1 MYPALRLVSDSGPRD
16 AAPRGPS
23 GSKPRNGSH
32 RASTIL
38 VAEDEVLIRMA
49 ASDFLRHYGYRV
61 LEAANALEVQA
72 LFKAGEPIEVV
83 FSDVNMPGE
92 MNGFDLAEWVYRQ
105 YPDVKVILTSGA
117 ARATDADTPLLQ
129 KPYDHDD
136 LLARIKKLLMA

>member
-1 MYPALRLVSDSGPRD
+1 MYPALRLVSDNGPRD
-16 AAPRGPS
+16 PAPRGPF
-23 GSKPRNGSH
+23 GSKPRNGNH

-61 LEAANALEVQA
+61 LEASNALEALA
-72 LFKAGEPIEVV
+72 LFRAGEPIEVV

-92 MNGFDLAEWVYRQ
+92 MSGFELADWVYRQ
-105 YPDVKVILTSGA
+105 YPDVKVILTSGL
-117 ARATDADTPLLQ
+117 ARATDTDTPLLQ